1 MSLEKLDNPAWY
13 ALQESHKEFALDYG
27 GIQFYHPDYCPFGGF
42 MDKEATQK
50 GIDAYAAL
58 MHDFYV
64 IGDKPDFSEKLI
76 LKRELICYQLLLEK
90 QAPVDIIEPI
100 TDILAEEQRADLSQ
114 LIHEMFPGFFQSKTA
129 GLGSYYGI
137 YKNHQ
142 LVAAAGERMKMNGYT
157 EISAVVTH
165 PDYAGRGYAS
175 QLIARTANHIFEEGK
190 IPYLHVT
197 DSNSVAIRLYNRL
210 GFKMRR
216 KMSFWNFVTSDG
228 NE

>member
-100 TDILAEEQRADLSQ
+100 TDILTEEQRADL
-114 LIHEMFPGFFQSKTA
+114 
-129 GLGSYYGI
+129 
-137 YKNHQ
+137 
-142 LVAAAGERMKMNGYT
+142 
-157 EISAVVTH
+157 
-165 PDYAGRGYAS
+165 S